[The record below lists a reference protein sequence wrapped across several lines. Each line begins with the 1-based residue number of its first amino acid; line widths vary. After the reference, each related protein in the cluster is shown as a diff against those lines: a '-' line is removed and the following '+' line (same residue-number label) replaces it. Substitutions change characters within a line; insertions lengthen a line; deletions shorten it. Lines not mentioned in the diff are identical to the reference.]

1 MKPCFGAGSNRINV
15 KRADQ
20 KNGQPSKIA
29 VQKAK
34 KKGFEIALK
43 ADFGR
48 GDKIRTCGLYVPNV
62 ALYQTEPHLDGG
74 FFNFSVSG
82 QTCGQTTYIGNFIQL
97 FTAELCSVFKGF
109 VQCLQ
114 GLL

>member
-1 MKPCFGAGSNRINV
+1 MVRPLTSGILFNCL
-15 KRADQ
+15 
-20 KNGQPSKIA
+20 QPIYA
-29 VQKAK
+29 VFS
-34 KKGFEIALK
+34 KGFGVFEIFTLVI
-43 ADFGR
+43 
-48 GDKIRTCGLYVPNV
+48 GDLLPNV